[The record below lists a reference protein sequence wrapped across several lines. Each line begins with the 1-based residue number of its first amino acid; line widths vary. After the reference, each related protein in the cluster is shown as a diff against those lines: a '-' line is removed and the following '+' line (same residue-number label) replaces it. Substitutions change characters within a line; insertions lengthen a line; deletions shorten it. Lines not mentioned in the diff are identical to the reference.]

1 MLESILSCY
10 YFIPKLP
17 TLCAQIRARC
27 VTCVQNNASQ
37 GPRPNPGVQT
47 VGTLPFEDLEV
58 DFTEVKPYRGYKYL
72 LVVVCT
78 YSGWAK
84 ANPTHTER
92 AREVAK
98 ALLRDI
104 IPRYGLPLSLGF
116 DSGPPFV
123 SEIIQTLSKTL
134 GIKWKLH
141 TAYRPQSSGKVE
153 CMNWTLKTTLAKLCQ
168 ETQLSW
174 VDMYPFSLL

>member
-1 MLESILSCY
+1 M
-10 YFIPKLP
+10 
-17 TLCAQIRARC
+17 CAQS
-27 VTCVQNNASQ
+27 NASQ
-37 GPRPNPGVQT
+37 GPRPSPGVQT
-47 VGTLPFEDLEV
+47 VGTLPSEDLEV
-58 DFTEVKPYRGYKYL
+58 DFTEVKPSRGFKYL
-72 LVVVCT
+72 VVVVCT

-84 ANPTHTER
+84 AYPTRTEQ
-92 AREVAK
+92 AREAAK

-104 IPRYGLPLSLGF
+104 ILRYGPPLSTAS
-116 DSGPPFV
+116 DSGPAFV
-123 SEIIQTLSKTL
+123 SEIIQTLCRTL

-174 VDMYPFSLL
+174 VDMLPLVLL

>member
-1 MLESILSCY
+1 MY
-10 YFIPKLP
+10 
-17 TLCAQIRARC
+17 A
-27 VTCVQNNASQ
+27 QNNASR

-58 DFTEVKPYRGYKYL
+58 GFTEVKPYRGCKYL

-78 YSGWAK
+78 YLGWAE
-84 ANPTHTER
+84 AYPTRTEQ
-92 AREVAK
+92 AREAAK

-104 IPRYGLPLSLGF
+104 ILRYGPPLSTAS
-116 DSGPPFV
+116 DSGPAFV
-123 SEIIQTLSKTL
+123 SEIIQTLCRTL

-141 TAYRPQSSGKVE
+141 TVYRPQGSGKV
-153 CMNWTLKTTLAKLCQ
+153 TTLAKLCQ

-174 VDMYPFSLL
+174 VDMLPLALLRA